1 MSLFQFFIIVV
12 AGIPA
17 IICLGYLLYYLY
29 CFFEERCYNKRWD
42 RDIKNSTWCCCKGDF
57 VLSKE
62 CGGECET
69 CKHFVTVEDLKQVIV

>member
-1 MSLFQFFIIVV
+1 MSLFQFFIIIV

-17 IICLGYLLYYLY
+17 IICLACLLYYLFCY
-29 CFFEERCYNKRWD
+29 FEELTDNKRFQSTCD
-42 RDIKNSTWCCCKGDF
+42 CFTWCCCKGDF

-69 CKHFVTVEDLKQVIV
+69 CKYFVTVEDLK